1 MESCVKGWV
10 IGDYMFIVWNSIVQI
25 CTINHKLFMFGIVS
39 SDRTKYN
46 LKIDNMP
53 KYTNIEVFGSWKWK
67 EKLIL
72 YLLPRDQPNQSAVVS
87 ILRIKY
93 YLFDFPEIEATAPA
107 CSSRGR
113 ARHCRLRQH
122 CTGFGNFLLA
132 PWSSWYNYQSCQ
144 VDIWNFCTSKG
155 HHYQLVPWSFCCS
168 CPKSSQKSL
177 SSPHSWQ
184 CPLPRSSKAPWNS
197 FGFSLQSPF
206 PSRPWNWLMS
216 FPIPGEDCGN
226 YGCAR
231 TPSSS
236 SGCFRPACSHSG
248 SVLLPG
254 PASSWEPSRRPIPL
268 LGSQKFSQVAVD
280 FHTSKKVF
288 SLWAQMWL
296 CIADPPLDRAEVVQ
310 KLKEQSYSPG
320 KFIPL
325 FFWLSF
331 PSCEFSLCWQ
341 ITTSLPGADRSGRR
355 GKVLPV
361 S

>member
-1 MESCVKGWV
+1 MEHGVNLTWSIVRLLTMVWSTGPLLYFQSRCRISPPEKS
-10 IGDYMFIVWNSIVQI
+10 FLVWNSANIPLGCRLQP
-25 CTINHKLFMFGIVS
+25 LFGPQGEEHI
-39 SDRTKYN
+39 
-46 LKIDNMP
+46 
-53 KYTNIEVFGSWKWK
+53 
-67 EKLIL
+67 
-72 YLLPRDQPNQSAVVS
+72 
-87 ILRIKY
+87 ILRHS
-93 YLFDFPEIEATAPA
+93 A
-107 CSSRGR
+107 
-113 ARHCRLRQH
+113 
-122 CTGFGNFLLA
+122 GFGNFLLA

-144 VDIWNFCTSKG
+144 VGIWNFCSSKG
-155 HHYQLVPWSFCCS
+155 RHYQLVPWNFCCS

-177 SSPHSWQ
+177 LSPHSWQ

-197 FGFSLQSPF
+197 FGFSPQSPF
-206 PSRPWNWLMS
+206 PSRPWNCLMS

-254 PASSWEPSRRPIPL
+254 PASSWEPSLRPIPL

-296 CIADPPLDRAEVVQ
+296 CLADPPLDRAEAVQ
-310 KLKEQSYSPG
+310 KLKEQSYSLG
-320 KFIPL
+320 KLSL
-325 FFWLSF
+325 FFLWLSF